1 MNCLANHLN
10 LHLVVYSCMSQVVEN
25 PYTKTNFVT
34 QFDPRFLIFNFLLRK
49 ANLLNYIYG
58 GDFLH
63 PKLWLK

>member
-34 QFDPRFLIFNFLLRK
+34 QFLIFNFLLRK

-58 GDFLH
+58 GDFVL
-63 PKLWLK
+63 PELWLK